1 MRYNRY
7 CTDMDNT
14 KTNAVLTIKN
24 PPQYGVVREVQ
35 NEISK
40 SIFYSIYV
48 DALKNISDI
57 IKTNENNAENDEK
70 IRNFS
75 PERINTTIAFVG
87 KRGSGKS
94 TAMCN
99 FAGILDRVSPY
110 YDLTWAKGNN
120 LNEED
125 VFKINS
131 NKFRVLDVIDSAQLG
146 FKETLIGRISA
157 AMYSNYKEM
166 AQKNEPQLTA
176 EKKRSFV
183 NNMSKVNQYAVMY
196 HTGEWFKS
204 GESLLDD
211 TYHVSSLRK
220 EMSELVKSYLKLVS
234 GKEVVKD
241 EYLVVS
247 IDDLDMGIENS
258 YSIMEEIRKFLCIS
272 NIIVLVTLR
281 MDQIHVALRAKFEK
295 QLESKIDVVD
305 GKMLIEDLAYRYTEK
320 LFPDNRQ
327 HQMPLISYDQLIQ
340 WEARFESVTHV
351 TYGDHEPCV
360 LYSILGLIWK
370 KTLMIPVCNSDGDH
384 LLVPRNLRSLCNM
397 VSFLQNLPDVEE
409 DGKIS
414 APKGTEQESHQSE
427 DEINEKK
434 AKIRKNLQAFSRYLV
449 SNIRSF
455 EQEYVSEEDRRFSE
469 ELISI
474 IHNIEHIPLKKINA
488 CIVGDILYYLK
499 GQSEE
504 SYYRKIFTDICPTEI
519 IFPKETLE
527 ESSENKQENDRKSK
541 NDSKPK
547 NELDIL
553 IISSLHPECI
563 SLGDLM
569 FVLGKIDSKTRCWYI
584 KYLIEV
590 IRTLWSAKMTENYF
604 TAEESENHK
613 TFYDVVGNLI
623 VNPDVGFF
631 DSNTSD
637 FACSNE
643 YRANE
648 ASFYIGKITKSG
660 WEWRRNRG
668 EVPKYAKCLIKHP
681 LAPITSES
689 LREYMPFYSFDFV
702 YRLYEVLHD
711 EVETITS
718 FKEKVDYLYGGKAA
732 IKFVLKTMPKN
743 QKITEYTT
751 CTIDGD
757 NLGKKI
763 DEIKNKLNIIK
774 NKEEFCSNLKKCES
788 YSDVE
793 ILIEDISNYSFD
805 ESVKKQVKEEFSNT
819 PNNNNVETLIE
830 KIIRLVK

>member
-1 MRYNRY
+1 
-7 CTDMDNT
+7 MDNT

-24 PPQYGVVREVQ
+24 PPQYGVVRENQ
-35 NEISK
+35 DEISK
-40 SIFYSIYV
+40 SIFYSVYA

-57 IKTNENNAENDEK
+57 IKTNENNAGDDEK
-70 IRNFS
+70 ERNFS

-110 YDLTWAKGNN
+110 YDLAWAQGNN

-125 VFKINS
+125 VFKIKS

-295 QLESKIDVVD
+295 QLESKIDAVD

-340 WEARFESVTHV
+340 WEARFESVTHM
-351 TYGDHEPCV
+351 TSEKHKPRV

-397 VSFLQNLPDVEE
+397 VSFLQNLPDIENRKE
-409 DGKIS
+409 GGNS

-434 AKIRKNLQAFSRYLV
+434 AIIRKNLQAFSRYLV

-499 GQSEE
+499 GQSEK
-504 SYYRKIFTDICPTEI
+504 SYYRKIFTDIYPTEI
-519 IFPKETLE
+519 IFSKEASK
-527 ESSENKQENDRKSK
+527 ESGENKQKK
-541 NDSKPK
+541 DSKAE

-553 IISSLHPECI
+553 ITSSLHPESI

-590 IRTLWSAKMTENYF
+590 IRTLWSAKMTEEYF

-613 TFYDVVGNLI
+613 TFYGVVGNLI

-631 DSNTSD
+631 NSNFSD
-637 FACSNE
+637 FESTSSNQDVVFCVSDAQLSDP
-643 YRANE
+643 Y
-648 ASFYIGKITKSG
+648 
-660 WEWRRNRG
+660 WRQNRSK
-668 EVPKYAKCLIKHP
+668 EFISIESKVIKHP
-681 LAPITSES
+681 LALITSES

-702 YRLYEVLHD
+702 YRLYEELHNIIELSEEKIGKHSD
-711 EVETITS
+711 GI
-718 FKEKVDYLYGGKAA
+718 FDKKVDMLYRSNGA
-732 IKFVLKTMPKN
+732 IELTLNSLLSKNKDNGILSYIEDNKLSCELVNEAYTNKKKT
-743 QKITEYTT
+743 
-751 CTIDGD
+751 DD
-757 NLGKKI
+757 FI
-763 DEIKNKLNIIK
+763 DEL
-774 NKEEFCSNLKKCES
+774 EQCCS
-788 YSDVE
+788 YSKIKDLICNCNVINDILKNRILQE
-793 ILIEDISNYSFD
+793 IAKSSENGNSIESL
-805 ESVKKQVKEEFSNT
+805 K
-819 PNNNNVETLIE
+819 NNIKGAINGN
-830 KIIRLVK
+830 